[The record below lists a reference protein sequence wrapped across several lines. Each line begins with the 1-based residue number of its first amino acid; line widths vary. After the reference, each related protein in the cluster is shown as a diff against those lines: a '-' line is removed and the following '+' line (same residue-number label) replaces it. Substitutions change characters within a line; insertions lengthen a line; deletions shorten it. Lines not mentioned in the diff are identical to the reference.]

1 MTSIGVATLQIIPVL
16 RGVSEAINRQ
26 TRNLRA
32 EVEVDVP
39 NADAA
44 GRRAGSGIR
53 RGLRESRI
61 ADGLRREV
69 EDELNGVDAD
79 GIGRGLGSTMA
90 TAFGA
95 GARGMARGFG
105 ELAGGAIS
113 VVKHIGGIATGTQAA
128 SFAMRSLARGLV
140 GVTAGFALLG
150 ANSLGKLG
158 IGLSLVSRAVGG
170 LAKDVGRVTSALVVM
185 VGIAKGLSA
194 MTQMARV
201 ARNIVVGFSAVLG
214 VVSGLTQMIAGP
226 LIAAVTA
233 LGAAFGV
240 AAGAAAGLLG
250 PALAV
255 GKLASSGIQN
265 AVKAFTTSQKATGG
279 GGGADNSRAIE
290 SAERAVT
297 RAKRDAQKAEE
308 DLTKARKNATE
319 QIEDMQL
326 ALKGAALSEKDAQLG
341 LLEARRDLANLGAD
355 GQSFDMLD
363 RERAILRVQE
373 AEQRLAET
381 QEGNQDL
388 AQEAAEQNEKGV
400 EGSDEVVA
408 AKERVAEANQA
419 VIDSQNALTDAIN
432 QSSAASGPQVDP
444 FDAMIG
450 DRMAPAILA
459 VQGLRNTVT
468 DSLTS
473 ALVPAFSTFGG
484 LIDGL
489 SPRFATLSTTL
500 GSIGTSI
507 MANLASPENT
517 AALNTMFAASDSF
530 FNRFL
535 SGSGVN
541 GAISG
546 LVQFASTA
554 AQTFS
559 GVGGD
564 IDGALGKL
572 GDWLRN
578 ISPAQMQLTFA
589 SLRATLTGIGDVVGP
604 IFSALRE
611 LAGISAPA
619 LAPGF
624 KAMGDA
630 IRDSTPGIMEMARTL
645 MPGLGQALANIAP
658 LLPSLVDAFRPWAT
672 ILGAIAPVVASLVA
686 SLGPMAPVLLG
697 IAAAAKVISAAFLI
711 WNTAMFGASVAMG
724 VFVAATGRSTAMLGT
739 NIVALVAHRVAMI
752 AGAAAS
758 GALSI
763 ATGALNAVMSANP
776 IAIVVLAVAALIA
789 GIVLAYKNSE
799 TFRNVVQAAW
809 AGIKAAV
816 GAAWDFIGT
825 TVLPALK
832 AGWDAIATGAMWLW
846 NNAIKPAWEG
856 IKVAFQAGWAAI
868 SFVFDVWKFG
878 FEVAGAAASAL
889 WRNVIVPVWDG
900 ISAAFRAGWSV
911 VSAIFDVWKGA
922 WELVGAGAMVL
933 WQNVIAPVWE
943 GIKGAFQS
951 AWDFISPIFER
962 LGAGW
967 ESLSGKVTSVAKVM
981 GDGIRGAFDGVVD
994 IIKAPLHALGSF
1006 LVGIPGDVLGVPI
1019 PGIDTVH
1026 GWGTNLQ
1033 GLSEGGYTGNVGV
1046 AQAAGIVH
1054 GDEFV
1059 IKSPSRRKI
1068 ENAYPGLLDFLN
1080 AEGALPIP
1088 GYEGGGRVTVDS
1100 VRRYVQSLEGGKYV
1114 LGGPP
1119 GPTGTDCSGAQSWVS
1134 NFISGAS
1141 GRFATGS
1148 EDGEL
1153 AKRGFKDGDP
1163 PPGIAAYWIGW
1174 KNGGPAGGH
1183 TAGTLVDPKG
1193 GNLNVEMGGRSGGG
1207 NVGAGAAGAAGFPH
1221 RKWIELL
1228 GASTNPNGG
1237 ELPPGIAGP
1246 AGGAG
1251 GLASGSP
1258 VANADDIAGGRFSN
1272 ASVAPGTSGGG
1283 RGEIPSSFSGLAGYP
1298 FAGLNAQTTSPNG
1311 AIRKFNYGDAVAS
1324 GVSGQVSSALGV
1336 LGISD
1341 SPPILQAA
1349 TKLLGGIKVGGKG
1362 LMDFGSAGTVGPLP
1376 GGIGSDPAASV
1387 PGSNPSHL
1395 QGGQP
1400 GPGNGAGTTWN
1411 IQTAKVEDAF
1421 MQAQQK
1427 EREAAAARLQRF

>member
-1 MTSIGVATLQIIPVL
+1 MTSIGYATLQIVPVL
-16 RGVSEAINRQ
+16 RGVSEAISRE

-32 EVEVDVP
+32 TVDVDVD

-44 GRRAGSGIR
+44 GRKAGTGIR

-61 ADGLRREV
+61 SAGLRREV
-69 EDELNGVDAD
+69 ESELQGVDAS
-79 GIGRGLGSTMA
+79 GIGKGLGATMA
-90 TAFGA
+90 SAFGA
-95 GARGMARGFG
+95 GARGIGRAFG
-105 ELAGGAIS
+105 EVAEGAYKT
-113 VVKHIGGIATGTQAA
+113 VKHVSAIATGAKAA
-128 SFAMRSLARGLV
+128 SIATRTLAQGLLV
-140 GVTAGFALLG
+140 AGGGLALLG
-150 ANSLGKLG
+150 ASNLGRLG
-158 IGLSLVSRAVGG
+158 IGLSLASRAAGG
-170 LAKDVGRVTSALVVM
+170 LARDVGRVTSALVVM
-185 VGIAKGLSA
+185 AGIAKGLSA
-194 MTQMARV
+194 MTNMARI
-201 ARNIVVGFSAVLG
+201 ARNITVGFSAVLG

-226 LIAAVTA
+226 LIAAVVQ

-265 AVKAFTTSQKATGG
+265 AVKAFTSGQKASGG
-279 GGGADNSRAIE
+279 GGVDASRAIE
-290 SAERAVT
+290 QAERAVT
-297 RAKRDAQKAEE
+297 RAKKDAEKAEV
-308 DLTKARKNATE
+308 DLTKARKNAVE

-408 AKERVAEANQA
+408 AKERVADANQA

-432 QSSAASGPQVDP
+432 SSAAAGGGAQIDP

-468 DSLTS
+468 DSLTG

-489 SPRFATLSTTL
+489 SPRFATLATTL
-500 GSIGTSI
+500 GSIGTSV
-507 MANLASPENT
+507 MNTLASPENK
-517 AALNTMFAASDSF
+517 AALDGMFAASDSF

-564 IDGALGKL
+564 IDGAFGKL

-604 IFSALRE
+604 IFSALRQ

-624 KAMGDA
+624 QAIGQAVRDA
-630 IRDSTPGIMEMARTL
+630 TPGVMAMAREI
-645 MPGLGQALANIAP
+645 MPGLGAALSNLAP
-658 LLPSLVDAFRPWAT
+658 LLPTLVDAFTPWAT
-672 ILGAIAPVVASLVA
+672 IVSALAPVIASVVAA
-686 SLGPMAPVLLG
+686 LGPMAPILLG
-697 IAAAAKVISAAFLI
+697 IATAAKVISAGFLV

-739 NIVALVAHRVAMI
+739 NTVALVAHRIAMI

-789 GIVLAYKNSE
+789 GIVLAYQHSE
-799 TFRNVVQAAW
+799 TFREIVQKAW
-809 AGIKAAV
+809 TGIKAAAEV
-816 GAAWDFIGT
+816 AWNFIS
-825 TVLPALK
+825 TVIWPGLK
-832 AGWDAIATGAMWLW
+832 AAFSAIGDAAMWLW
-846 NNAIKPAWEG
+846 NNAIKPAWDG
-856 IKVAFQAGWAAI
+856 IKVAFQVAWDYI
-868 SFVFDVWKFG
+868 KFVFDMWKFA
-878 FEVAGAAASAL
+878 FQVAGAAASLL
-889 WRNVIVPVWDG
+889 WQNVIVPVWDG

-933 WQNVIAPVWE
+933 WHTVIEPVWE
-943 GIKGAFQS
+943 GIKTAFQA

-962 LGAGW
+962 LKGGW
-967 ESLSGKVTSVAKVM
+967 DALSSKVTDVAKVM
-981 GDGIRGAFDGVVD
+981 GDGVRGAFDGLVD
-994 IIKAPLHALGSF
+994 IIKAPLHAMGSF
-1006 LVGIPGDVLGVPI
+1006 LSAIPGEVLGVPI

-1026 GWGTNLQ
+1026 SWGSSLQ
-1033 GLSEGGYTGNVGV
+1033 GLSEGGYTGNVGISE
-1046 AQAAGIVH
+1046 AAGIVH

-1059 IKSPSRRKI
+1059 IRSRSRQKI
-1068 ENAYPGLLDFLN
+1068 EAAMPGMLDYLN
-1080 AEGALPIP
+1080 QRGDLPLP
-1088 GYEGGGRVTVDS
+1088 GYEAGGLVSAEQVKKYAS
-1100 VRRYVQSLEGGKYV
+1100 ALAGGHYV

-1134 NFISGAS
+1134 NFITGAS

-1148 EDGEL
+1148 EQGEL

-1163 PPGIAAYWIGW
+1163 PSGSAAYWIGW

-1183 TAGTLVDPKG
+1183 TAGTIVDPVG
-1193 GNLNVEMGGRSGGG
+1193 GNTNVEMGGRAGGG
-1207 NVGAGAAGAAGFPH
+1207 QFGGSAAGASGFPN
-1221 RKWIELL
+1221 RMWIALA
-1228 GASTNPNGG
+1228 GGNPNGG
-1237 ELPPGIAGP
+1237 ELPPGIAS
-1246 AGGAG
+1246 AGGVAT
-1251 GLASGSP
+1251 GS
-1258 VANADDIAGGRFSN
+1258 DIANGKFSD

-1283 RGEIPSSFSGLAGYP
+1283 RGELPGSLSGLAGFP
-1298 FAGLNAQTTSPNG
+1298 FKGLNAQTTSPNG

-1324 GVSGQVSSALGV
+1324 GVEGQVSSALGV
-1336 LGISD
+1336 LGLPD

-1349 TKLLGGIKVGGKG
+1349 TKLLGGVKVGGKG
-1362 LMDFGSAGTVGPLP
+1362 LLDFGSPGGLGPLA
-1376 GGIGSDPAASV
+1376 GQTGIGSPVGGIDPTQNV
-1387 PGSNPSHL
+1387 
-1395 QGGQP
+1395 QGRTP
-1400 GPGNGAGTTWN
+1400 GPDGPPGATYN
-1411 IQTAKVEDAF
+1411 IQTATVTDAF
-1421 MQAQQK
+1421 QAAQQK